1 MTRKPAYTP
10 ALGRPGLTP
19 AYDMILGLTTRE
31 RRWRALL
38 FRQIDPRPGDRILDV
53 GCGTGTFAL
62 MLKKAEPLAE
72 VIALDPDEQ
81 ALAIAEAKR
90 AAAGLEVTFVHG
102 FLLDELVKPHRP
114 FNKIT
119 SSLVLHQTPL
129 KEKKRIISSIRH
141 LLQPEGEFHLAD
153 YGQQRGIMRLAFRL
167 SVQLLDGV
175 ADTQPHADG
184 LLPELLR
191 SQGFKQ
197 FQQTG
202 SVTTITGEIA
212 LFRAIKEAAG
222 RPTTVPVA
230 GA

>member
-1 MTRKPAYTP
+1 MSRKPAYTP

-19 AYDMILGLTTRE
+19 AYDAMLGITTRE
-31 RRWRALL
+31 RRWRAMLL
-38 FRQIDPRPGDRILDV
+38 RQIAPRPGDRILDV
-53 GCGTGTFAL
+53 GCGTGSFAL

-102 FLLDELVKPHRP
+102 FLLDDVVKPHRP
-114 FNKIT
+114 FTKIT

-141 LLQPEGEFHLAD
+141 LLQPGGEFHLAD
-153 YGQQRGIMRLAFRL
+153 YGRQRGLMRLAFRL

-175 ADTQPHADG
+175 TDTQPHADG

-197 FQQTG
+197 LEQTG
-202 SVTTITGEIA
+202 RLATITGEIA

-222 RPTTVPVA
+222 YPVVSA
-230 GA
+230 DGT